1 VRGVLLMAHGVARDV
16 DDIPRYYAHIRH
28 GQPLLPGVLAELEAR
43 YRAIGGHSP
52 LMAVTESLARR
63 VEQVLQADGQAVRV
77 YAGFR
82 HSPPFIGD
90 VIQAMAAD
98 GVTEGVA
105 ITLAPHYSAFST
117 GLYIQAAE
125 DGLAAAGH
133 PFPLHFIKTWHREP
147 GFIRLLADRVME
159 ARLSLDEPA
168 RWRAPVIFTA
178 HSLPERVRAV
188 GDPYPD
194 ELSETARA
202 VAEVL
207 GISEWDIAWQSAGR
221 TPEPWLKPDI
231 LDKMRE
237 VRQSGA
243 LGVLVCPC
251 GFTADHLEVL
261 YDLDIQAREVA
272 QELGLAF
279 ARTRSLNDD
288 PAFARF
294 LAELAVREASAHA

>member
-90 VIQAMAAD
+90 VIQAMAVD

-188 GDPYPD
+188 GDPSPRCWA
-194 ELSETARA
+194 SAS
-202 VAEVL
+202 
-207 GISEWDIAWQSAGR
+207 GISPGR
-221 TPEPWLKPDI
+221 AP
-231 LDKMRE
+231 
-237 VRQSGA
+237 GA
-243 LGVLVCPC
+243 RRNRG
-251 GFTADHLEVL
+251 
-261 YDLDIQAREVA
+261 
-272 QELGLAF
+272 
-279 ARTRSLNDD
+279 
-288 PAFARF
+288 
-294 LAELAVREASAHA
+294 